1 MRRED
6 FALFWSLP
14 PDLQDWDNLTVSR
27 VRRVQLVA
35 SFTDQPTIA
44 RLASM
49 GVRCTVRLDE
59 ADYATGDARLRS
71 RDRIGT
77 LLPLGAIDTVMV
89 GVEPENAFNFR
100 FGSPTWGQHAALDHA
115 ALLTAMTALL
125 RPLGVRVVSAGWTAR
140 GIDMNWSNPEGV
152 QPGLYTWLE
161 ITRQAYNACD
171 LNGFHLYGYDG
182 TEYDLWERMRR
193 HLWVEQGRRHKPLY
207 IDEVGVLGSNTPVD
221 KMRSYVRFAT
231 RLLGPMGERVAAF
244 TPFVSNGTGI
254 GWDPRFLIRDRQ
266 AYLLLRRFID
276 GEDF

>member
-115 ALLTAMTALL
+115 ALLTA
-125 RPLGVRVVSAGWTAR
+125 
-140 GIDMNWSNPEGV
+140 
-152 QPGLYTWLE
+152 
-161 ITRQAYNACD
+161 
-171 LNGFHLYGYDG
+171 
-182 TEYDLWERMRR
+182 
-193 HLWVEQGRRHKPLY
+193 
-207 IDEVGVLGSNTPVD
+207 
-221 KMRSYVRFAT
+221 
-231 RLLGPMGERVAAF
+231 
-244 TPFVSNGTGI
+244 
-254 GWDPRFLIRDRQ
+254 
-266 AYLLLRRFID
+266 
-276 GEDF
+276 